1 MGERTI
7 PAILTLLLIVVIFG
21 MMGWGWRN
29 KLKRQADVPQL
40 PAVPD
45 DLGAPTLNVAGQYVT
60 TTSTGDWLD
69 RIAVHRLGVRTPAEL
84 SIHPEGVLVR
94 RKGAP
99 DVFIA
104 RAALTEVTTQA
115 GMAGKFVEKDGLVV
129 MSWLLGQM
137 SVDTGFRTH
146 EAVAKRPLVQAL
158 KELALNEL
166 ASNELLDGVQDISDA
181 DISRKNDENE

>member
-7 PAILTLLLIVVIFG
+7 PAILTLLLIVVVFG

-29 KLKRQADVPQL
+29 RLKRQADVPDL
-40 PAVPD
+40 PGIPD
-45 DLGAPTLNVAGQYVT
+45 ELGTPTMSVAGQYVT

-69 RIAVHRLGVRTPAEL
+69 RIAVHSLGVRTPAEL
-84 SIHPEGVLVR
+84 SIHPEGVLVS

-104 RAALTEVTTQA
+104 RQALTEVTTQA

-129 MSWLLGQM
+129 MSWFLGEM
-137 SVDTGFRTH
+137 SVDTGFRTN
-146 EAVAKRPLVQAL
+146 EAVAKRPLVKAL
-158 KELALNEL
+158 
-166 ASNELLDGVQDISDA
+166 NELLDGVADIPDA